1 MIDKLI
7 PAEGPAVWLGSEVD
21 YRAVGLHVLS
31 EADVAEIDSAL
42 AHFNALGAVDIPALM
57 PAMFPLAALGAT
69 LRRLGDQ
76 LRDGPGF
83 LLLRGLPR
91 ERYGLDDLARIYA
104 GIGAH
109 IGRLLP
115 QSHQGELLGHVI
127 DISDIEHDARGYHAG
142 GAQNM
147 HTDTCDIV
155 SLMCIR
161 AAKSGGASRIVSA
174 AAVHNRLLETR
185 PDLLERLYQPIT
197 CRRWDLDAELGSG
210 VWVKQ
215 VVFFS
220 RASGALSCNLS
231 GSYPRRAVEHGDSVM
246 TPLLAEALDELQRLA
261 RSPEFY
267 LDMAIEEGD
276 IQFLNNRVILHGRT
290 SYEDWPAVAER
301 RHLMRLWLELSN
313 WPTMPANQGMH
324 SADDHRGWLRQRT
337 PFMEVPSRYLAA
349 MTQRKAELVA

>member
-1 MIDKLI
+1 MTDALTS
-7 PAEGPAVWLGSEVD
+7 ADGLAVWQGSRID
-21 YRAVGLHVLS
+21 YHQAGLHRLTA
-31 EADVAEIDSAL
+31 ADVAELDDAL
-42 AHFNALGAVDIPALM
+42 AHLRSLGEVDIPAITRQT
-57 PAMFPLAALGAT
+57 FPLAGLGAT
-69 LRRLGDQ
+69 LGRLGDA

-83 LLLRGLPR
+83 VLLRGLPR
-91 ERYGLDDLARIYA
+91 ERYALDDLARIYV

-109 IGRLLP
+109 VGQLLP
-115 QSHQGELLGHVI
+115 QSYLGELLGHVI
-127 DISDIEHDARGYHAG
+127 DVSDIEHDARGYHAG

-174 AAVHNRLLETR
+174 GALHNRLLETR

-197 CRRWDLDAELGSG
+197 CRRWDRDAELGSG
-210 VWVKQ
+210 VQVKQ

-220 RASGALSCNLS
+220 RASGRLSCNLS

-246 TPLLAEALDELQRLA
+246 TPVLQAALDELQRLA

-267 LDMAIEEGD
+267 LDMTIGEGD

-290 SYEDWPAVAER
+290 AYEDFPTVAQR
-301 RHLMRLWLELSN
+301 RHLMRLWLELAS
-313 WPTMPANQGMH
+313 WPAMPVDQGMH
-324 SADDHRGWLRQRT
+324 SADDHRGWLRQRA